1 MKKLFALLLALTM
14 TFQLAQPV
22 WAETV
27 ATEPTQTTQT
37 PKEPEETVPESTEPE
52 TTEPAVPAQT
62 EAPETTAPETTEA
75 SVPESEEPQ
84 PAADPSAEDV
94 PVPQSDSTGTCG
106 ESLTWTLAGGTL
118 TISGSGAMTDYGESN
133 TAPWYSGREQIT
145 AVVVDRGVTGIGAY
159 AFYGCVNLIDI
170 TLPEGLTAIG
180 QYAFTGCSN
189 LGRVEILSGMTTLG
203 SSAFEESG
211 VTEVVLPEG
220 LKTIEY
226 GAFASCANLRS
237 VSLPSTLENLKSCA
251 FWQCSALTAITLP
264 QSIRNMEYNCF
275 GRCSS
280 LTEIEIPSQLTT
292 IEAYVFDGCTAL
304 KSVTMQ
310 EGLKVIRDSAFRGCE
325 ALSQIHLPE
334 SITELGGG
342 AFSGCKNLTTVNL
355 PQGITKIPSNLFS
368 GCGSLTA
375 ITIPDSVFTIGYSA
389 FSGCSSLEAVEIPTG
404 VSAIGSYA
412 FSRCT
417 SLTEMVIPEGV
428 SGIADNTFYNCTALK
443 WVDIPVGVST
453 IGSYAFSGCEALSQ
467 IHLPESITELGEYA
481 FSDCKNL
488 TTVNLPQGIT
498 KIPKAL
504 FLNCS
509 SLEAV
514 EIPTGVSAIE
524 SSAFI
529 GCTSLTEMVIPEG
542 VSKIGNRTFY
552 NCTSLRQV
560 TLPGGLTE
568 VGQEAFQN
576 CSALEAIELPEKV
589 TTIGVSTF
597 YGCKMLKQITLPD
610 SLTEIGVQAFQNCSA
625 LEAIKLP
632 DKLTS
637 VGKYAFFG
645 CSSLTEMVIPEGVSQ
660 IGYETFYNCTSLR
673 QVTLPSSLTEIGQEA
688 FQNCSALEAIE
699 LPDKLTSVGNYTFS
713 GCKALERVDIPASVA
728 AIGESAFS
736 GCAKLTA
743 ITFGHRQEN
752 PLTIGEEAFN
762 VGYYGDNV
770 KTRIGVYSVRGIHP
784 AIQGYAWEKRTVTY
798 YNTET
803 IPLEAIAVHAQ
814 DDAAEIEVGL
824 PLTFVAELT
833 PFDTTEDPV
842 WSINPDNSTGTAEI
856 TAEGVLTGLT
866 PGIVTVRAAAGSD
879 ESVYGETQISLLPPT
894 GEPDSILVRTAVGAV
909 DEAQLGIPVQMQA
922 VFQPGNVADKHV
934 SWSVSNEKI
943 AAIDENGMLTPLALG
958 NVTVYAESDTYG
970 VEGSCVVKVLR
981 YIDSVTILRDG
992 GTERTTLGVGEKLE
1006 LTTLLT
1012 PADTTSDGVTWTVEE
1027 ITGQAELV
1035 TSYGRPVALKGIA
1048 PGIVRVTAT
1057 AKDYAAV
1064 SDTVELTVTDTVVPY
1079 ALTDGSGNI
1088 YFDTATGTIV
1098 RSDNTVRNVS
1108 IPGAING
1115 VDVTAIAPYVFHDA
1129 GAETITAVSIPK
1141 SLRKIGSNAF
1151 SYCGKM
1157 VSLRFNRLGELETI
1171 GESAFRGCT
1180 ALTSLAIPACVQTIE
1195 NFAFSGCSSMESLR
1209 FASDSRLQSIGE
1221 SAFIGC
1227 DALSGV
1233 SLPEGLKTVGR
1244 TAFYDCDKME
1254 SLRVP
1259 DSVTSIGENAFSYC
1273 DSLKSVT
1280 ISGEM
1285 DLKKVLLNDT
1295 LDTLTLS
1302 GTFVQ
1307 KAVSARNVKL
1317 LDTITEV
1324 RDGAFEWQR
1333 IEQLILSQNLKT
1345 IGAEAFE
1352 GTEITSVTLP
1362 EGIVSLGKRAFAE
1375 CSKLTTVNLPDSL
1388 QSIGQDCFEGC
1399 SNLNIL
1405 DLSSVPDTFV
1415 ERETKLDDRG
1425 VVPPVLVRATGGKV
1439 SGSWWAKSVEGN
1451 YDSEVAFVYWSNGSY
1466 YLAPESSGRFML
1478 VYRDE
1483 YTGAQGMK
1491 IAQARS
1497 GLVIR
1502 PSDVGYLTG
1511 GQSLQLSAY
1520 MMPENTAAQ
1529 VTWSLGAG
1537 DEAYASLSQTGLLK
1551 VSSGVNVT
1559 RQITVTAL
1567 PKNGGDAAVLKLWL
1581 VPRTTGL
1588 EILRNGESVGSEV
1601 NADMASAPS
1610 MTLTVRFQPEDAAPD
1625 VVWIS
1630 SDAKVA
1636 DVDNGVVTFLKPGTA
1651 VIKAMATDG
1660 SKVSAQVK
1668 INVTYVDGAKKLTLT
1683 TDAASLQPGQTAR
1696 LTLKGS
1702 GEIPADMV
1710 SYTLQNDLGTVENGV
1725 FTAGE
1730 KPGAVTVTAAIQG
1743 DPLKRTASVKLTV
1756 TPLLVNKLEM
1766 EAHDDRF
1773 QMEDQAGETLLIID
1787 KQSAQGCSF
1796 PLTLSARD
1804 YRDEP
1809 MENYSVTY
1817 ASTDTSIATV
1827 TAKGVVTLKPGA
1839 NGQCAIVATVKDAGK
1854 ATARLWISVRD
1865 YSPRLESSKLTLNT
1879 ALTDAAV
1886 STGFVESYGNG
1897 VTGVSVT
1904 NDNRFTAGFAA
1915 SRLTLRPAAPLP
1927 NGRYNLTVEARC
1939 ADGKTYSYALNLQ
1952 VKNVL
1957 PKVTVKQT
1965 ARLNLFCAGAETTLT
1980 VAAQGA
1986 EVENVVLTDNTDF
1999 TVDWQDGTALLRL
2012 SDSASPKPNT
2022 KAKLEIHLAGYAQP
2036 VIQNLSISAGTT
2048 VPKLKLSTPASSLN
2062 TALNPEDLSARVQI
2076 LEGTSLLDLS
2086 NATVWTDSALANV
2099 EKDGSD
2105 VVLTLRE
2112 PKAASV
2118 NLYIQDAS
2126 WRQSVKLTHKLTV
2139 ETKLPTL
2146 KPNGAINLNA
2156 YFTQITGS
2164 TELVLSQKNLTLE
2177 YVRFVPAAKAGTPAR
2192 TESDKLT
2199 LTFDP
2204 AGNRVTAAAANP
2216 DNAPKAGTYSFTC
2229 TGVLPGGTEIP
2240 GGTLKITVGKALPKL
2255 KLSAS
2260 SVKLNRFL
2268 AGQER
2273 ASVTASLSGFEG
2285 CELAGFRELEQGLYS
2300 GLSFENGV
2308 ITASLRDSNN
2318 LGGSYKLTPV
2328 VRHCATGQLVD
2339 LPAAVTLKVAAY
2351 NSDKLS
2357 MSLSAKG
2364 KLDTLDPESAIVY
2377 TVTRLTNCQGS
2388 LTDLR
2393 LEGPD
2398 KDLFRAVLDSDSN
2411 RIHLTM
2417 VPGQTYATNVT
2428 YQVRFRLTV
2437 CGREILSPVM
2447 KFKVTQT
2454 ALKFA
2459 AMPVAPIYQAQ
2470 TGPLTV
2476 RLTLTAPAGAAIG
2489 DIRLNEK
2496 TSAAFLEAIGGPE
2509 GFRADPE
2516 TLTLRF
2522 ALPSPGNLRANST
2535 YTVLLDITPKG
2546 NAENVKPTQVRLT
2559 VKVMK

>member
-27 ATEPTQTTQT
+27 ATEPTQTIQT
-37 PKEPEETVPESTEPE
+37 PEETEETVPESTEPE

-75 SVPESEEPQ
+75 PAPEQEEPQ
-84 PAADPSAEDV
+84 PDADPSAEDV

-159 AFYGCVNLIDI
+159 AFYGCVNLGDI

-180 QYAFTGCSN
+180 KYAFTGCSN
-189 LGRVEILSGMTTLG
+189 LGRVEILNGMTTLG
-203 SSAFEESG
+203 YDAFRESG
-211 VTEVVLPEG
+211 ITEVVLPEG

-226 GAFASCANLRS
+226 GAFYNCANLRG
-237 VSLPSTLENLKSCA
+237 VSLPSTLQNLGGYA
-251 FWQCSALTAITLP
+251 FYKCSALTAIILP
-264 QSIRNMEYNCF
+264 QNLTKMGSFCF
-275 GRCSS
+275 DSCTG

-292 IEAYVFDGCTAL
+292 IEMYAFRGCTAL
-304 KSVTMQ
+304 RSVTLP
-310 EGLKVIRDSAFRGCE
+310 EGLNVIETSAFSNCE
-325 ALSQIHLPE
+325 ELTQIHLPE
-334 SITELGGG
+334 SITELGGS

-355 PQGITKIPSNLFS
+355 PQGITKIQNSLFYDCS
-368 GCGSLTA
+368 SLAA
-375 ITIPDSVFTIGYSA
+375 ITIPGSVLTIENNA
-389 FSGCSSLEAVEIPTG
+389 FSGCSSLTAVEIPTG
-404 VSAIGSYA
+404 VSTIGSWA
-412 FSRCT
+412 FSKCT
-417 SLTEMVIPEGV
+417 SLTEIVIPEGV
-428 SGIADNTFYNCTALK
+428 TGIAYGTFYNCTAL
-443 WVDIPVGVST
+443 
-453 IGSYAFSGCEALSQ
+453 E
-467 IHLPESITELGEYA
+467 
-481 FSDCKNL
+481 
-488 TTVNLPQGIT
+488 
-498 KIPKAL
+498 KI
-504 FLNCS
+504 
-509 SLEAV
+509 
-514 EIPTGVSAIE
+514 
-524 SSAFI
+524 
-529 GCTSLTEMVIPEG
+529 
-542 VSKIGNRTFY
+542 
-552 NCTSLRQV
+552 

-568 VGQEAFQN
+568 IGEQAFSN
-576 CSALEAIELPEKV
+576 CSALQAIELPEKV
-589 TTIGVSTF
+589 TTIGARAF

-610 SLTEIGVQAFQNCSA
+610 SMTEIGKQAFQDCAS
-625 LEAIKLP
+625 LQSVQLP
-632 DKLTS
+632 DKL
-637 VGKYAFFG
+637 Y
-645 CSSLTEMVIPEGVSQ
+645 
-660 IGYETFYNCTSLR
+660 
-673 QVTLPSSLTEIGQEA
+673 
-688 FQNCSALEAIE
+688 
-699 LPDKLTSVGNYTFS
+699 SVGNYAFS
-713 GCKALERVDIPASVA
+713 GCTALERVDIPASVA
-728 AIGESAFS
+728 AIGESAFY

-743 ITFGHRQEN
+743 ITFGHRQED
-752 PLTIGEEAFN
+752 PLTIGEEAFY
-762 VGYYGDNV
+762 VDYYGDNV

-798 YNTET
+798 YNTEF

-833 PFDTTEDPV
+833 PFDTTDDLV

-866 PGIVTVRAAAGSD
+866 PGIVTVRAAARSD
-879 ESVYGETQISLLPPT
+879 ESVYGETQITLLSPT
-894 GEPDSILVRTAVGAV
+894 GEPDSILVRTAVGAE

-1151 SYCGKM
+1151 SNCGKM

-1439 SGSWWAKSVEGN
+1439 SGAWWAESVDGVSHS
-1451 YDSEVAFVYWSNGSY
+1451 DDVAFIYQWKGEY
-1466 YLAPESSGRFML
+1466 YLVPEASGSFVL
-1478 VYRDE
+1478 VYQDQ
-1483 YTGAQGMK
+1483 YTGAQGK
-1491 IAQARS
+1491 KLAEARS
-1497 GLVIR
+1497 GLIIR

-1588 EILRNGESVGSEV
+1588 EILRNGESVGSEL
-1601 NADMASAPS
+1601 NADMASTPS

-1660 SKVSAQVK
+1660 SQVSAQVK

-1730 KPGAVTVTAAIQG
+1730 KPGTVTVTAAIQG

-1915 SRLTLRPAAPLP
+1915 SRLILRPAAPLP
-1927 NGRYNLTVEARC
+1927 NGNYNLTVEARC

-1965 ARLNLFCAGAETTLT
+1965 ARLNIFCAGAESPLT

-1999 TVDWQDGTALLRL
+1999 TVDWQDGAALLRL

-2036 VIQNLSISAGTT
+2036 VTQNLSISAGTT
-2048 VPKLKLSTPASSLN
+2048 VPRLKLSTPASSLN

-2086 NATVWTDSALANV
+2086 NATVWTDSALADV

-2146 KPNGAINLNA
+2146 KPTGAINLNA

-2164 TELVLSQKNLTLE
+2164 TELVLSQKNLALE
-2177 YVRFVPAAKAGTPAR
+2177 DVRFVPAAKAGTPAR

-2308 ITASLRDSNN
+2308 ITASLRDSND

-2339 LPAAVTLKVAAY
+2339 LPAAVTLKVVAY

-2364 KLDTLDPESAIVY
+2364 KLDTLDPESALVY
-2377 TVTRLTNCQGS
+2377 TVTRLTNCQGR

-2459 AMPVAPIYQAQ
+2459 AMPVSPIYQAQ

-2535 YTVLLDITPKG
+2535 YTVMLDITPKG

>member
-37 PKEPEETVPESTEPE
+37 PEETVPDVSEPD

-62 EAPETTAPETTEA
+62 ETPETTAPETTEA

-84 PAADPSAEDV
+84 PAAEPSAEDV

-106 ESLTWTLAGGTL
+106 ESLTWTLAGATL

-159 AFYGCVNLIDI
+159 AFYGCVNLGDI

-180 QYAFTGCSN
+180 EYAFKGCSA

-226 GAFASCANLRS
+226 GAFYNCANLRG
-237 VSLPSTLENLKSCA
+237 VSLPSTLQNLGGYA
-251 FWQCSALTAITLP
+251 FYKCSALTAIILP
-264 QSIRNMEYNCF
+264 QNLTKMGSFCF
-275 GRCSS
+275 DSCTG

-292 IEAYVFDGCTAL
+292 IEMYAFRGCTAL
-304 KSVTMQ
+304 RSVTLP
-310 EGLKVIRDSAFRGCE
+310 EGLNVIETSAFSNCE
-325 ALSQIHLPE
+325 ELTQIHLPE
-334 SITELGGG
+334 SITELGGS

-355 PQGITKIPSNLFS
+355 PQGITKIQNSLFYDCS
-368 GCGSLTA
+368 SLAA
-375 ITIPDSVFTIGYSA
+375 ITIPGSVLTIENNA
-389 FSGCSSLEAVEIPTG
+389 FSGCSSLTAVEIPTG
-404 VSAIGSYA
+404 VSTIGSWA
-412 FSRCT
+412 FSKCT
-417 SLTEMVIPEGV
+417 SLTEIVIPEGV
-428 SGIADNTFYNCTALK
+428 TGIAYGTFYNCTAL
-443 WVDIPVGVST
+443 
-453 IGSYAFSGCEALSQ
+453 E
-467 IHLPESITELGEYA
+467 
-481 FSDCKNL
+481 
-488 TTVNLPQGIT
+488 
-498 KIPKAL
+498 KI
-504 FLNCS
+504 
-509 SLEAV
+509 
-514 EIPTGVSAIE
+514 
-524 SSAFI
+524 
-529 GCTSLTEMVIPEG
+529 
-542 VSKIGNRTFY
+542 
-552 NCTSLRQV
+552 

-568 VGQEAFQN
+568 IGEQAFCN
-576 CSALEAIELPEKV
+576 CSALQAIELPEKV
-589 TTIGVSTF
+589 TTIGARAF

-610 SLTEIGVQAFQNCSA
+610 SMTEIGKQAFQDCAS
-625 LEAIKLP
+625 LQSVQLP
-632 DKLTS
+632 DKL
-637 VGKYAFFG
+637 Y
-645 CSSLTEMVIPEGVSQ
+645 
-660 IGYETFYNCTSLR
+660 
-673 QVTLPSSLTEIGQEA
+673 
-688 FQNCSALEAIE
+688 
-699 LPDKLTSVGNYTFS
+699 SVGNYAFS
-713 GCKALERVDIPASVA
+713 CCTALERVDIPASVA
-728 AIGESAFS
+728 AIGESAFY

-743 ITFGHRQEN
+743 ITFGHRQED
-752 PLTIGEEAFN
+752 PLTIGEEAFY
-762 VGYYGDNV
+762 VDYYGENV

-798 YNTET
+798 YNTEF

-833 PFDTTEDPV
+833 PFDTTDDLV

-879 ESVYGETQISLLPPT
+879 ESVYGETQITLLSPT

-943 AAIDENGMLTPLALG
+943 AAIDESGLLTPLALG
-958 NVTVYAESDTYG
+958 SVTVYAVSETYG
-970 VEGSCVVKVLR
+970 DLEGSCVVKVLR
-981 YIDSVTILRDG
+981 YADGVTVLRNG
-992 GTERTTLGVGEKLE
+992 GTERTTLGVGEKLSI
-1006 LTTLLT
+1006 TALLS
-1012 PADTTSDGVTWTVEE
+1012 PADTTSKDVTWTVEE
-1027 ITGQAELV
+1027 LTGQAELV
-1035 TSYGRPVALKGIA
+1035 NMGTYGRPMEIRGVA
-1048 PGIVRVTAT
+1048 PGTVRLTAT
-1057 AKDYAAV
+1057 VKDYAAV
-1064 SDTVELTVTDTVVPY
+1064 SATVELTVTDTVIPY
-1079 ALTDGSGNI
+1079 ALADGSGNI

-1098 RSDNTVRNVS
+1098 RSDNTVQNVS
-1108 IPGAING
+1108 IPASING
-1115 VDVTAIAPYVFHDA
+1115 VAVTSIAPYVFHD
-1129 GAETITAVSIPK
+1129 GGYGTITAVTIPK
-1141 SLRKIGSNAF
+1141 SMREIGSHAF
-1151 SYCGKM
+1151 WSCSKM
-1157 VSLRFNRLGELETI
+1157 TSLRFAGGSELETI
-1171 GESAFRGCT
+1171 GEYAFHTCNT
-1180 ALTSLAIPACVQTIE
+1180 LTSVSIPASVKTIE
-1195 NFAFSGCSSMESLR
+1195 NFAFYGCSKMESLR
-1209 FASDSRLQSIGE
+1209 FASGSNLKSIGE
-1221 SAFIGC
+1221 GAFYTC
-1227 DALSGV
+1227 DGLTAV
-1233 SLPEGLKTVGR
+1233 SLPEGLQSVGKN
-1244 TAFYDCDKME
+1244 AFYYCKNVE
-1254 SLRVP
+1254 TIYVP
-1259 DSVTSIGENAFSYC
+1259 DTVTSIGENAFSYC

-1362 EGIVSLGKRAFAE
+1362 EGIVTLGERAFAS
-1375 CSKLTTVNLPDSL
+1375 CGNLTTVNLPDSL
-1388 QSIGQDCFEGC
+1388 QSVGKDCFTECGK
-1399 SNLNIL
+1399 LNIL

-1415 ERETKLDDRG
+1415 EPETKLDDRG

-1439 SGSWWAKSVEGN
+1439 SGAWWAESVDGVSHS
-1451 YDSEVAFVYWSNGSY
+1451 DDVAFIYQWKGEY
-1466 YLAPESSGRFML
+1466 YLVPEASGSFVL
-1478 VYRDE
+1478 VYQDQ
-1483 YTGAQGMK
+1483 YTGAQGK
-1491 IAQARS
+1491 KLARASS

-1588 EILRNGESVGSEV
+1588 EILRNGESVGGEL
-1601 NADMASAPS
+1601 NADMASTPS

-1660 SKVSAQVK
+1660 SQVSAQVK

-1710 SYTLQNDLGTVENGV
+1710 SYTLQNDLGAVENGV

-1809 MENYSVTY
+1809 MEDYSVTY

-1865 YSPRLESSKLTLNT
+1865 YSPRLESGKLTLNT

-1904 NDNRFTAGFAA
+1904 NDNRFTAEFAA
-1915 SRLTLRPAAPLP
+1915 SRLILRPAAPLP
-1927 NGRYNLTVEARC
+1927 NGNYNLTVEAQC

-1980 VAAQGA
+1980 VTAQGA

-2036 VIQNLSISAGTT
+2036 VTQNLSISAGTT
-2048 VPKLKLSTPASSLN
+2048 VPRLKLSAAASSLN

-2086 NATVWTDSALANV
+2086 NATVWTDSALADV

-2164 TELVLSQKNLTLE
+2164 TELVLSQKNLALE
-2177 YVRFVPAAKAGTPAR
+2177 DVRFVPAAKAGTPAR

-2199 LTFDP
+2199 LTFDR
-2204 AGNRVTAAAANP
+2204 AGNRVTAAATNP

-2308 ITASLRDSNN
+2308 ITASLRDSSD

-2364 KLDTLDPESAIVY
+2364 KLDTLDPESALVY
-2377 TVTRLTNCQGS
+2377 TVTRLTNCQGR

-2459 AMPVAPIYQAQ
+2459 AMPVSPIYQAQ

>member
-37 PKEPEETVPESTEPE
+37 PELTEPE
-52 TTEPAVPAQT
+52 TTEPETTEPKTTEPEVPAQT

-84 PAADPSAEDV
+84 PDAEPSAEDV

-118 TISGSGAMTDYGESN
+118 TISGSGAMTDYNESN

-180 QYAFTGCSN
+180 EYAFKGCSN

-203 SSAFEESG
+203 YDAFRESG
-211 VTEVVLPEG
+211 ITEVVLPEG
-220 LKTIEY
+220 LKTI
-226 GAFASCANLRS
+226 GNDAFYNCANLRS
-237 VSLPSTLENLKSCA
+237 VSLPSTLQNLGSYA
-251 FWQCSALTAITLP
+251 FYKCSALTAITLP
-264 QSIRNMEYNCF
+264 QSLTKMGYECF
-275 GRCSS
+275 ELCTS

-292 IEAYVFDGCTAL
+292 IEMQAFAGCTAL
-304 KSVTMQ
+304 KSVTLP
-310 EGLKVIRDSAFRGCE
+310 EGLKVIGAYAFGGCE
-325 ALSQIHLPE
+325 ALTQIHLPE
-334 SITELGGG
+334 STTELRSG
-342 AFSGCKNLTTVNL
+342 AFSGCKNLTTINL
-355 PQGITKIPSNLFS
+355 PQGITKIQNSLFS
-368 GCGSLTA
+368 GCSSLAA
-375 ITIPDSVFTIGYSA
+375 ITIPGSVLTIESSA
-389 FSGCSSLEAVEIPTG
+389 FSGCSSLTAVEIPTG
-404 VSAIGSYA
+404 VSTIGTSA
-412 FSRCT
+412 FSRCAL
-417 SLTEMVIPEGV
+417 LTEMVIPEGV
-428 SGIADNTFYNCTALK
+428 SSIAYGTFYNCTALK
-443 WVDIPVGVST
+443 
-453 IGSYAFSGCEALSQ
+453 
-467 IHLPESITELGEYA
+467 
-481 FSDCKNL
+481 
-488 TTVNLPQGIT
+488 
-498 KIPKAL
+498 KI
-504 FLNCS
+504 
-509 SLEAV
+509 
-514 EIPTGVSAIE
+514 
-524 SSAFI
+524 
-529 GCTSLTEMVIPEG
+529 
-542 VSKIGNRTFY
+542 
-552 NCTSLRQV
+552 

-568 VGQEAFQN
+568 IGEEAFEN

-589 TTIGVSTF
+589 TTIGASAF
-597 YGCKMLKQITLPD
+597 SGCKMLKQITLPD
-610 SLTEIGVQAFQNCSA
+610 SLTEIGQSAFGNCA
-625 LEAIKLP
+625 
-632 DKLTS
+632 
-637 VGKYAFFG
+637 
-645 CSSLTEMVIPEGVSQ
+645 SLQFIQ
-660 IGYETFYNCTSLR
+660 
-673 QVTLPSSLTEIGQEA
+673 
-688 FQNCSALEAIE
+688 
-699 LPDKLTSVGNYTFS
+699 LPDKLTSVGNYAFS
-713 GCKALERVDIPASVA
+713 SCTALKRVDIPASVA
-728 AIGESAFS
+728 AIGKSAFS
-736 GCAKLTA
+736 SCAKLST
-743 ITFGHRQEN
+743 IIFGHRQEN
-752 PLTIGEEAFN
+752 PLTIGVDAFN
-762 VGYYGDNV
+762 VGYYVDNV

-798 YNTET
+798 YNTEVV
-803 IPLEAIAVHAQ
+803 PLEAIAIHAQ

-833 PFDTTEDPV
+833 PFDTTDDLV

-879 ESVYGETQISLLPPT
+879 ESVYGETQITLLPPT

-934 SWSVSNEKI
+934 TWSVSNEKI
-943 AAIDENGMLTPLALG
+943 AAIDESGLLTPLALG
-958 NVTVYAESDTYG
+958 SVTVYAVSETYG
-970 VEGSCVVKVLR
+970 DLEGSCVVKVLR
-981 YIDSVTILRDG
+981 YADGVTVLRNG
-992 GTERTTLGVGEKLE
+992 GTERTTLGVGEKLSI
-1006 LTTLLT
+1006 TALLS
-1012 PADTTSDGVTWTVEE
+1012 PADTTSKDVTWTVEE
-1027 ITGQAELV
+1027 LTGQAELV
-1035 TSYGRPVALKGIA
+1035 NMGTYGRPMEIRGVA
-1048 PGIVRVTAT
+1048 PGTVRLTAT
-1057 AKDYAAV
+1057 VKDYAAV
-1064 SDTVELTVTDTVVPY
+1064 SATVELTVTDTVIPY
-1079 ALTDGSGNI
+1079 ALADGSGNI

-1098 RSDNTVRNVS
+1098 RSDNTVQNVS
-1108 IPGAING
+1108 IPASING
-1115 VDVTAIAPYVFHDA
+1115 VAVTSIAPYVFHD
-1129 GAETITAVSIPK
+1129 GGYGTITAVTIPK
-1141 SLRKIGSNAF
+1141 SMREIGSHAF
-1151 SYCGKM
+1151 WSCSKM
-1157 VSLRFNRLGELETI
+1157 TSLRFAGGSELETI
-1171 GESAFRGCT
+1171 GEYAFHTCNT
-1180 ALTSLAIPACVQTIE
+1180 LTSVSIPASVKTIE
-1195 NFAFSGCSSMESLR
+1195 NFAFYGCSKMESLR
-1209 FASDSRLQSIGE
+1209 FASGSNLKSIGE
-1221 SAFIGC
+1221 GAFYTC
-1227 DALSGV
+1227 DGLTAV
-1233 SLPEGLKTVGR
+1233 SLPEGLQSVGKN
-1244 TAFYDCDKME
+1244 AFYYCKNVE
-1254 SLRVP
+1254 TIYVP
-1259 DSVTSIGENAFSYC
+1259 DTVTSFGENAFSYC
-1273 DSLKSVT
+1273 NSLKNVT
-1280 ISGEM
+1280 ITGEENLQKLFCSGVM
-1285 DLKKVLLNDT
+1285 DN
-1295 LDTLTLS
+1295 LTLS

-1307 KAVSARNVKL
+1307 KAYPAKNVTL
-1317 LDTITEV
+1317 LDTVTEI
-1324 RDGAFEWQR
+1324 RDSAFEGQSV
-1333 IEQLILSQNLKT
+1333 EQLTLGRNLKT
-1345 IGAEAFE
+1345 IGAQAFE
-1352 GTEITSVTLP
+1352 YTEITSVTLP

-1439 SGSWWAKSVEGN
+1439 SGAWWAESVDGVSHS
-1451 YDSEVAFVYWSNGSY
+1451 DDVAFIYQWKGEY
-1466 YLAPESSGRFML
+1466 YLVPEASGSFVL
-1478 VYRDE
+1478 VYQDQ
-1483 YTGAQGMK
+1483 YTGAQGK
-1491 IAQARS
+1491 KLAEARS
-1497 GLVIR
+1497 GLIIR

-1520 MMPENTAAQ
+1520 MMPEDIAAQ

-1660 SKVSAQVK
+1660 SQVSAQVK

-1696 LTLKGS
+1696 LTLKGT

-1710 SYTLQNDLGTVENGV
+1710 SYTLPNDLGTVENGV

-1809 MENYSVTY
+1809 MEDYSVTY

-1839 NGQCAIVATVKDAGK
+1839 NGQCAIVATVKDAEK

-1904 NDNRFTAGFAA
+1904 NDNRFTAEFAA

-1927 NGRYNLTVEARC
+1927 NGRYNLTVEAQC

-1965 ARLNLFCAGAETTLT
+1965 ARLNIFCAGAETTLT

-2012 SDSASPKPNT
+2012 SDSASPKPYT

-2048 VPKLKLSTPASSLN
+2048 VPRLKLSTPASSLN

-2086 NATVWTDSALANV
+2086 NATVWTDSALADV

-2146 KPNGAINLNA
+2146 KPTGAINLNA
-2156 YFTQITGS
+2156 FFTQITGS

-2177 YVRFVPAAKAGTPAR
+2177 DVRFVPAAKAGTPAR

-2199 LTFDP
+2199 LTFDR

-2285 CELAGFRELEQGLYS
+2285 CELAGFRELEQELYS

-2308 ITASLRDSNN
+2308 ITASLRDSND

-2328 VRHCATGQLVD
+2328 VRHRATGQLVD
-2339 LPAAVTLKVAAY
+2339 LPAAVTLRVTAY

-2364 KLDTLDPESAIVY
+2364 KLDTLDPESNLVY
-2377 TVTRLTNCQGS
+2377 TVTRLTNCQGR

-2411 RIHLTM
+2411 KIHLTM

-2459 AMPVAPIYQAQ
+2459 AMPVSPIYQAQ

>member
-37 PKEPEETVPESTEPE
+37 PEETEETVPESTEPE
-52 TTEPAVPAQT
+52 TTAPEVPAQT
-62 EAPETTAPETTEA
+62 EAPETTAPEITEA

-84 PAADPSAEDV
+84 PDAEPSAEDV

-145 AVVVDRGVTGIGAY
+145 AVTVDQGVTGIGAY
-159 AFYGCVNLIDI
+159 AFYGCVNIRDV
-170 TLPEGLTAIG
+170 TLPEGLTKIG
-180 QYAFTGCSN
+180 QYAFKGCSA

-203 SSAFEESG
+203 AYAFTESG
-211 VTEVVLPEG
+211 ITEIVLPEG
-220 LKTIEY
+220 LQTVEY
-226 GAFASCANLRS
+226 DAFNNCTNLRS
-237 VSLPSTLENLKSCA
+237 VSLPDTLQNLGSYA
-251 FWQCSALTAITLP
+251 FWKCSALTEITLP
-264 QSIRNMEYNCF
+264 QNLTKMGSFCF
-275 GRCSS
+275 DSCTG

-292 IEAYVFDGCTAL
+292 IEMYAFRGCTAL
-304 KSVTMQ
+304 RSVTFP
-310 EGLKVIRDSAFRGCE
+310 EGLNVIETSAFSNCE
-325 ALSQIHLPE
+325 ELTQIHLPE
-334 SITELGGG
+334 SITELGGS

-355 PQGITKIPSNLFS
+355 PQGITKIQNSLFYDCS
-368 GCGSLTA
+368 SLAA
-375 ITIPDSVFTIGYSA
+375 ITIPDSVLTIESSA
-389 FSGCSSLEAVEIPTG
+389 FSGCSSLTAVEIPTG
-404 VSAIGSYA
+404 VSTIGSWA
-412 FSRCT
+412 FSKCT
-417 SLTEMVIPEGV
+417 SLTEIVIPEGV
-428 SGIADNTFYNCTALK
+428 TGIAYGTFYNCTAL
-443 WVDIPVGVST
+443 
-453 IGSYAFSGCEALSQ
+453 E
-467 IHLPESITELGEYA
+467 
-481 FSDCKNL
+481 
-488 TTVNLPQGIT
+488 
-498 KIPKAL
+498 KI
-504 FLNCS
+504 
-509 SLEAV
+509 
-514 EIPTGVSAIE
+514 
-524 SSAFI
+524 
-529 GCTSLTEMVIPEG
+529 
-542 VSKIGNRTFY
+542 
-552 NCTSLRQV
+552 

-568 VGQEAFQN
+568 IGEQAFSN
-576 CSALEAIELPEKV
+576 CSALQAIELPEKV
-589 TTIGVSTF
+589 TTIGARAF

-610 SLTEIGVQAFQNCSA
+610 SMTEIGKQAFQDCAS
-625 LEAIKLP
+625 LQ
-632 DKLTS
+632 S
-637 VGKYAFFG
+637 V
-645 CSSLTEMVIPEGVSQ
+645 Q
-660 IGYETFYNCTSLR
+660 
-673 QVTLPSSLTEIGQEA
+673 
-688 FQNCSALEAIE
+688 
-699 LPDKLTSVGNYTFS
+699 LPDKLTSVGNYAFS
-713 GCKALERVDIPASVA
+713 GCTALERVDIPASVA
-728 AIGESAFS
+728 AIGESAFY

-743 ITFGHRQEN
+743 ITFGHRQED
-752 PLTIGEEAFN
+752 PLTIGEEAFY
-762 VGYYGDNV
+762 VDYYGDNV

-803 IPLEAIAVHAQ
+803 IPLEAIAIHAQ
-814 DDAAEIEVGL
+814 NDAAEIEVGL

-833 PFDTTEDPV
+833 PFDTTDDLV

-879 ESVYGETQISLLPPT
+879 ESVYGETQITLLSPT
-894 GEPDSILVRTAVGAV
+894 GEPDSILVRTAVGAE

-1180 ALTSLAIPACVQTIE
+1180 ALTSLAIPACVQTID

-1451 YDSEVAFVYWSNGSY
+1451 YDSEVAFVYRSDGNY
-1466 YLAPESSGRFML
+1466 YLVPESSGSFML
-1478 VYRDE
+1478 VYRDD
-1483 YTGAQGMK
+1483 YTGAQGK
-1491 IAQARS
+1491 KLAEARS
-1497 GLVIR
+1497 GLIIR

-1559 RQITVTAL
+1559 RQITVTAV

-1601 NADMASAPS
+1601 NADMASTPS

-1660 SKVSAQVK
+1660 SQVSAQVK

-1702 GEIPADMV
+1702 GEIPTDMV
-1710 SYTLQNDLGTVENGV
+1710 SYTLPNDLGTVENGV

-1730 KPGAVTVTAAIQG
+1730 EPGAVTVTAAIQG

-1904 NDNRFTAGFAA
+1904 NDNRFTAEFAA
-1915 SRLTLRPAAPLP
+1915 SRLILRPAAPLP
-1927 NGRYNLTVEARC
+1927 NGNYNLTVEARC
-1939 ADGKTYSYALNLQ
+1939 ADGKTYSYAQNLQ

-2048 VPKLKLSTPASSLN
+2048 VPRLKLSAAASSLN

-2086 NATVWTDSALANV
+2086 NATVWTDSALADV

-2177 YVRFVPAAKAGTPAR
+2177 DVRFVPAAKAGTPAR

-2199 LTFDP
+2199 LTFDR
-2204 AGNRVTAAAANP
+2204 AGNRVTAAATNP

-2308 ITASLRDSNN
+2308 ITASLRDSND

-2328 VRHCATGQLVD
+2328 VRHSATGQLVD

-2357 MSLSAKG
+2357 MSLSSKG
-2364 KLDTLDPESAIVY
+2364 KLDTLDPESALVY

-2476 RLTLTAPAGAAIG
+2476 QLTLTAPVGAAIG

>member
-27 ATEPTQTTQT
+27 AAEPTQTTQT
-37 PKEPEETVPESTEPE
+37 PEETEETVPESTEPE

-75 SVPESEEPQ
+75 SVPESGEPQ
-84 PAADPSAEDV
+84 PDAEPSAEDV
-94 PVPQSDSTGTCG
+94 PAPQSDSTGVCG

-180 QYAFTGCSN
+180 EYAFKGCSA

-203 SSAFEESG
+203 AYAFTESG
-211 VTEVVLPEG
+211 ITEIVLPEG
-220 LKTIEY
+220 LQTVEY
-226 GAFASCANLRS
+226 DAFNNCTNLRS
-237 VSLPSTLENLKSCA
+237 VSLPDTLQNLGSYA
-251 FWQCSALTAITLP
+251 FWKCSALTEITLP
-264 QSIRNMEYNCF
+264 QNLTKMGSFCF
-275 GRCSS
+275 DSCTG

-292 IEAYVFDGCTAL
+292 IEMYAFRGCTAL
-304 KSVTMQ
+304 RSVTLP
-310 EGLKVIRDSAFRGCE
+310 EGLNVIETSAFSNCE
-325 ALSQIHLPE
+325 ELTQIHLPE
-334 SITELGGG
+334 SITELRGS
-342 AFSGCKNLTTVNL
+342 AFSGCKNLTTVNI
-355 PQGITKIPSNLFS
+355 PQGITKIQNSLFYDCS
-368 GCGSLTA
+368 SLAA
-375 ITIPDSVFTIGYSA
+375 ITIPDSVLTIESNA
-389 FSGCSSLEAVEIPTG
+389 FSGCSSLTAVEIPTG
-404 VSAIGSYA
+404 VSTIGSYA

-428 SGIADNTFYNCTALK
+428 S
-443 WVDIPVGVST
+443 
-453 IGSYAFSGCEALSQ
+453 
-467 IHLPESITELGEYA
+467 
-481 FSDCKNL
+481 
-488 TTVNLPQGIT
+488 
-498 KIPKAL
+498 
-504 FLNCS
+504 
-509 SLEAV
+509 
-514 EIPTGVSAIE
+514 
-524 SSAFI
+524 
-529 GCTSLTEMVIPEG
+529 
-542 VSKIGNRTFY
+542 KIGNGTFY

-560 TLPGGLTE
+560 TL
-568 VGQEAFQN
+568 
-576 CSALEAIELPEKV
+576 
-589 TTIGVSTF
+589 
-597 YGCKMLKQITLPD
+597 
-610 SLTEIGVQAFQNCSA
+610 
-625 LEAIKLP
+625 
-632 DKLTS
+632 
-637 VGKYAFFG
+637 
-645 CSSLTEMVIPEGVSQ
+645 SSG
-660 IGYETFYNCTSLR
+660 
-673 QVTLPSSLTEIGQEA
+673 LTEIGQEA
-688 FQNCSALEAIE
+688 FQNCASLQSVQ
-699 LPDKLTSVGNYTFS
+699 LPDKLTNVGNYTFS

-728 AIGESAFS
+728 AIGKSAFS
-736 GCAKLTA
+736 GCVKLTA

-752 PLTIGEEAFN
+752 PLTIGEDAFY
-762 VGYYGDNV
+762 VDYYGDNV

-784 AIQGYAWEKRTVTY
+784 AIQGYSWNKRTVTY

-814 DDAAEIEVGL
+814 DVAAEIEVGL

-833 PFDTTEDPV
+833 PFDTTDDLV

-894 GEPDSILVRTAVGAV
+894 GEPDSILVRTAVGAA
-909 DEAQLGIPVQMQA
+909 DEAQLGIPVQMQV

-1006 LTTLLT
+1006 LTSLLT

-1035 TSYGRPVALKGIA
+1035 TSYGRPVALKGVV

-1171 GESAFRGCT
+1171 GESAFRGC
-1180 ALTSLAIPACVQTIE
+1180 AAMTSLAIPACVQTIE
-1195 NFAFSGCSSMESLR
+1195 NFAFSNCSSMESLR

-1221 SAFIGC
+1221 SAFIRC

-1244 TAFYDCDKME
+1244 TAFYNCDKME
-1254 SLRVP
+1254 YLRVP

-1375 CSKLTTVNLPDSL
+1375 CGKLTTVNLPDSL

-1466 YLAPESSGRFML
+1466 YLAPESSGSFML
-1478 VYRDE
+1478 VYRDD
-1483 YTGAQGMK
+1483 YTGAQGK
-1491 IAQARS
+1491 KLAEARS
-1497 GLVIR
+1497 GLIIR

-1511 GQSLQLSAY
+1511 GQSLQLSAR
-1520 MMPENTAAQ
+1520 MMPEDTAAQ

-1559 RQITVTAL
+1559 RQITVTAV

-1588 EILRNGESVGSEV
+1588 EILRNGESVGGEL

-1904 NDNRFTAGFAA
+1904 NDSRFTAEFA
-1915 SRLTLRPAAPLP
+1915 SNLLTLRPAAPLP
-1927 NGRYNLTVEARC
+1927 NGRYNLTVEAQC

-2036 VIQNLSISAGTT
+2036 VTQNLSISAGTT
-2048 VPKLKLSTPASSLN
+2048 VPRLKLSTPASSLN

-2086 NATVWTDSALANV
+2086 NATVWTDSALADV

-2164 TELVLSQKNLTLE
+2164 TELALSQKNLTLE
-2177 YVRFVPAAKAGTPAR
+2177 DVRFVPAAKAGTPAR

-2308 ITASLRDSNN
+2308 ITASLRDSND

-2377 TVTRLTNCQGS
+2377 TVTRLTNCQGR

>member
-27 ATEPTQTTQT
+27 AAEPTQTTQT
-37 PKEPEETVPESTEPE
+37 PEETEETVPESTEPE

-75 SVPESEEPQ
+75 SVPESGEPQ
-84 PAADPSAEDV
+84 PDAEPSAEDV
-94 PVPQSDSTGTCG
+94 PAPQSDSTGVCG

-180 QYAFTGCSN
+180 EYAFKGCSA

-203 SSAFEESG
+203 AYAFTESG
-211 VTEVVLPEG
+211 ITEIVLPEG
-220 LKTIEY
+220 LQTVEY
-226 GAFASCANLRS
+226 DAFNNCTNLRS
-237 VSLPSTLENLKSCA
+237 VSLPDTLQNLGSYA
-251 FWQCSALTAITLP
+251 FWKCSALTEITLP
-264 QSIRNMEYNCF
+264 QNLTKMGSFCF
-275 GRCSS
+275 DSCTG

-292 IEAYVFDGCTAL
+292 IEMYAFRGCTAL
-304 KSVTMQ
+304 RSVTLP
-310 EGLKVIRDSAFRGCE
+310 EGLNVIETSAFSNCE
-325 ALSQIHLPE
+325 ELTQIHLPE
-334 SITELGGG
+334 SITELRGS
-342 AFSGCKNLTTVNL
+342 AFSGCKNLTTVNI
-355 PQGITKIPSNLFS
+355 PQGITKIQNSLFYDCS
-368 GCGSLTA
+368 SLAA
-375 ITIPDSVFTIGYSA
+375 ITIPDSVLTIESNA
-389 FSGCSSLEAVEIPTG
+389 FSGCSSLTAVEIPTG
-404 VSAIGSYA
+404 VSTIGSYA

-428 SGIADNTFYNCTALK
+428 S
-443 WVDIPVGVST
+443 
-453 IGSYAFSGCEALSQ
+453 
-467 IHLPESITELGEYA
+467 
-481 FSDCKNL
+481 
-488 TTVNLPQGIT
+488 
-498 KIPKAL
+498 
-504 FLNCS
+504 
-509 SLEAV
+509 
-514 EIPTGVSAIE
+514 
-524 SSAFI
+524 
-529 GCTSLTEMVIPEG
+529 
-542 VSKIGNRTFY
+542 KIGNGTFY

-560 TLPGGLTE
+560 TL
-568 VGQEAFQN
+568 
-576 CSALEAIELPEKV
+576 
-589 TTIGVSTF
+589 
-597 YGCKMLKQITLPD
+597 
-610 SLTEIGVQAFQNCSA
+610 
-625 LEAIKLP
+625 
-632 DKLTS
+632 
-637 VGKYAFFG
+637 
-645 CSSLTEMVIPEGVSQ
+645 SSG
-660 IGYETFYNCTSLR
+660 
-673 QVTLPSSLTEIGQEA
+673 LTEIGQEA
-688 FQNCSALEAIE
+688 FQNCASLQSVQ
-699 LPDKLTSVGNYTFS
+699 LPDKLTNVGNYTFS

-728 AIGESAFS
+728 AIGKSAFS
-736 GCAKLTA
+736 GCVKLTA

-752 PLTIGEEAFN
+752 PLTIGEDAFY
-762 VGYYGDNV
+762 VDYYGDNV

-784 AIQGYAWEKRTVTY
+784 AIQGYSWNKRTVTY

-814 DDAAEIEVGL
+814 DVAAEIEVGL

-833 PFDTTEDPV
+833 PFDTTDDLV

-866 PGIVTVRAAAGSD
+866 PGIVTVRATARND
-879 ESVYGETQISLLPPT
+879 ESVYGEVTVTLLPPT
-894 GEPDSILVRTAVGAV
+894 GEPDAILVRTAEGPE
-909 DEAQLGIPVQMQA
+909 DEAQLGVPVQMKV
-922 VFQPGNVADKHV
+922 VFQPGNVADKTV
-934 SWSVSNEKI
+934 KWSVSDET
-943 AAIDENGMLTPLALG
+943 AATIDENGVLTPLKLG
-958 NVTVYAESDTYG
+958 TVMVYAESETYG
-970 VEGSCVVKVLR
+970 AQGSCELKILR
-981 YIDSVTILRDG
+981 YADDITILRDG
-992 GTERTTLGVGEKLE
+992 GTERTTLGVGEKLPLSVLMSPE
-1006 LTTLLT
+1006 NTTT
-1012 PADTTSDGVTWTVEE
+1012 KDVTWTVTDGTGHAE
-1027 ITGQAELV
+1027 ISKGNSSRLP
-1035 TSYGRPVALKGIA
+1035 YLKGIT
-1048 PGIVRVTAT
+1048 PGTVILTAT
-1057 AKDYAAV
+1057 ANDYRGI
-1064 SDTVELTVTDTVVPY
+1064 STWIELTVTDTVVPY
-1079 ALTDGSGNI
+1079 ALADGSGNL
-1088 YFDTATGTIV
+1088 YFNTETGSIVASDSGVKNVTI
-1098 RSDNTVRNVS
+1098 
-1108 IPGAING
+1108 PAKING
-1115 VDVTAIAPYVFHDA
+1115 VEVRAIAPYVFDDA
-1129 GAETITAVSIPK
+1129 GRSVTNLTLPKTLRVIGYSAFYDCYALKTI
-1141 SLRKIGSNAF
+1141 
-1151 SYCGKM
+1151 
-1157 VSLRFNRLGELETI
+1157 RFATGGELETI
-1171 GESAFRGCT
+1171 EGYAFKDCGKLT
-1180 ALTSLAIPACVQTIE
+1180 AV
-1195 NFAFSGCSSMESLR
+1195 N
-1209 FASDSRLQSIGE
+1209 
-1221 SAFIGC
+1221 
-1227 DALSGV
+1227 
-1233 SLPEGLKTVGR
+1233 LPEGLKTIGVY
-1244 TAFYDCDKME
+1244 AFGNEYE
-1254 SLRVP
+1254 ATSLIIP
-1259 DSVTSIGENAFSYC
+1259 DSVESIGKYAF
-1273 DSLKSVT
+1273 DSFYGLKTMKV
-1280 ISGEM
+1280 SGER
-1285 DLKKVLLNDT
+1285 DLT
-1295 LDTLTLS
+1295 
-1302 GTFVQ
+1302 
-1307 KAVSARNVKL
+1307 NVFSTNKT
-1317 LDTITEV
+1317 LDTITYTGSYMREGTCSRPSAKTV
-1324 RDGAFEWQR
+1324 ILEDTITEIRDSA
-1333 IEQLILSQNLKT
+1333 LSCEAMETIKLSKNLKT
-1345 IGAEAFE
+1345 IERHGLYFCYKL
-1352 GTEITSVTLP
+1352 TSVTLP
-1362 EGIVSLGKRAFAE
+1362 DGIETLGEEAFSE
-1375 CSKLTTVNLPDSL
+1375 CYNLETINLPDSL
-1388 QSIGQDCFEGC
+1388 QSIGKACFTWC
-1399 SNLNIL
+1399 QNLQL
-1405 DLSSVPDTFV
+1405 MDVSKVPDVIV
-1415 ERETKLDDRG
+1415 EAETNLDAYG
-1425 VVPPVLVRATGGKV
+1425 VVPPVLVRATNGQVKDYWYLVNEKDNREIAQIHTVWTGGKDTTYLY
-1439 SGSWWAKSVEGN
+1439 AKSGGRVKL
-1451 YDSEVAFVYWSNGSY
+1451 Y
-1466 YLAPESSGRFML
+1466 YA
-1478 VYRDE
+1478 DQ
-1483 YTGAQGMK
+1483 YTGAIGTK
-1491 IAQARS
+1491 IIEIKA

-1559 RQITVTAL
+1559 RQITVTAT
-1567 PKNGGDAAVLKLWL
+1567 PRNGGDAAVLKLWL

-1588 EILRNGESVGSEV
+1588 EILRNGESVGGEL
-1601 NADMASAPS
+1601 NADMASTPS

-1668 INVTYVDGAKKLTLT
+1668 IDVTYVDGAKKLTLT

-1710 SYTLQNDLGTVENGV
+1710 SYTLPNNLGTVENGV

-1787 KQSAQGCSF
+1787 KQSAHGCSF

-1897 VTGVSVT
+1897 VTGVSVI
-1904 NDNRFTAGFAA
+1904 NDNRFTAEFAA
-1915 SRLTLRPAAPLP
+1915 NRLTLRPAAPLP
-1927 NGRYNLTVEARC
+1927 NGNYKLTVEARC

-2048 VPKLKLSTPASSLN
+2048 VPRLKLSTPASSLN

-2086 NATVWTDSALANV
+2086 NATVWTDSALADV

-2164 TELVLSQKNLTLE
+2164 TELVLSQKNLALE
-2177 YVRFVPAAKAGTPAR
+2177 DVRFVPAAKAGTPAR

-2308 ITASLRDSNN
+2308 ITASLRDSND

-2339 LPAAVTLKVAAY
+2339 LPAAVTLKVTAY

-2377 TVTRLTNCQGS
+2377 TVTRLTNCQGR

>member
-37 PKEPEETVPESTEPE
+37 PEETEETVPESTEPK

-84 PAADPSAEDV
+84 PDAEDV
-94 PVPQSDSTGTCG
+94 PAPQSSDSGTCG
-106 ESLTWTLAGGTL
+106 ENLTWTLAGGTL

-145 AVVVDRGVTGIGAY
+145 AVMVDQGVTGIGAY
-159 AFYGCVNLIDI
+159 AFYGCVNLADV
-170 TLPEGLTAIG
+170 TLPEGLTKIG
-180 QYAFTGCSN
+180 EYAFKGCSA
-189 LGRVEILSGMTTLG
+189 LGRVEILNGMTTLG
-203 SSAFEESG
+203 YDAFRESG
-211 VTEVVLPEG
+211 ITEVVLPEG
-220 LKTIEY
+220 LKTIGN
-226 GAFASCANLRS
+226 GAFYNCANLRS
-237 VSLPSTLENLKSCA
+237 VSLPSTLQNLGSYA
-251 FWQCSALTAITLP
+251 FYKCSALTAVTLP
-264 QSIRNMEYNCF
+264 QSLTKMGYECF
-275 GRCSS
+275 ELCTS

-292 IEAYVFDGCTAL
+292 IEMQTFAGCTAL
-304 KSVTMQ
+304 KSVTLP
-310 EGLKVIRDSAFRGCE
+310 EGLKVIGAYAFEGCK
-325 ALSQIHLPE
+325 ALTQIHLPE
-334 SITELGGG
+334 SITELWGS

-355 PQGITKIPSNLFS
+355 PQGITKIQNSLFYDCS
-368 GCGSLTA
+368 SLAA
-375 ITIPDSVFTIGYSA
+375 ITIPDSVLTIEYNA
-389 FSGCSSLEAVEIPTG
+389 FSGCSSLTAVEIPTG
-404 VSAIGSYA
+404 VSTIGSDA

-428 SGIADNTFYNCTALK
+428 TKIGYGTFYNCTALK
-443 WVDIPVGVST
+443 
-453 IGSYAFSGCEALSQ
+453 
-467 IHLPESITELGEYA
+467 
-481 FSDCKNL
+481 
-488 TTVNLPQGIT
+488 
-498 KIPKAL
+498 KI
-504 FLNCS
+504 
-509 SLEAV
+509 
-514 EIPTGVSAIE
+514 
-524 SSAFI
+524 
-529 GCTSLTEMVIPEG
+529 
-542 VSKIGNRTFY
+542 
-552 NCTSLRQV
+552 

-568 VGQEAFQN
+568 IGEEAFEH
-576 CSALEAIELPEKV
+576 CSALEAIALPEKV
-589 TTIGVSTF
+589 TTIG
-597 YGCKMLKQITLPD
+597 
-610 SLTEIGVQAFQNCSA
+610 A
-625 LEAIKLP
+625 
-632 DKLTS
+632 
-637 VGKYAFFG
+637 
-645 CSSLTEMVIPEGVSQ
+645 
-660 IGYETFYNCTSLR
+660 
-673 QVTLPSSLTEIGQEA
+673 
-688 FQNCSALEAIE
+688 
-699 LPDKLTSVGNYTFS
+699 
-713 GCKALERVDIPASVA
+713 
-728 AIGESAFS
+728 SAFS
-736 GCAKLTA
+736 GCTALNQIDFPASVTTIAETAFYSCAKLST

-752 PLTIGEEAFN
+752 PLTIGEDAFY
-762 VGYYGDNV
+762 VDYYGDNV

-784 AIQGYAWEKRTVTY
+784 AIQGYSWNKRTVTY

-833 PFDTTEDPV
+833 PFDTTDDLV

-866 PGIVTVRAAAGSD
+866 PGIVTVRAAARSD

-981 YIDSVTILRDG
+981 YIDSVTILRNG

-1012 PADTTSDGVTWTVEE
+1012 PTDTTSDGVTWTVEE

-1035 TSYGRPVALKGIA
+1035 TSYGRPVALKGVA

-1064 SDTVELTVTDTVVPY
+1064 SDTVELIVTDTVVPY
-1079 ALTDGSGNI
+1079 ALADGSGNI

-1098 RSDNTVRNVS
+1098 RSDNTVQNVS
-1108 IPGAING
+1108 IPAAING
-1115 VDVTAIAPYVFHDA
+1115 VAVTAIASYVFYDA
-1129 GAETITAVSIPK
+1129 GARNITAVSIPK
-1141 SLRKIGSNAF
+1141 SLREIGSHAF
-1151 SYCGKM
+1151 WTCSKM
-1157 VSLRFNRLGELETI
+1157 TSLRFASTGELETI
-1171 GESAFRGCT
+1171 GEYAFYGCS
-1180 ALTSLAIPACVQTIE
+1180 ALTSLSIPASVQTIE
-1195 NFAFSGCSSMESLR
+1195 GWAFCNCANIESLR
-1209 FASDSRLQSIGE
+1209 FATGSKLRTIGDD
-1221 SAFIGC
+1221 AFNGC
-1227 DALSGV
+1227 GSLTRV
-1233 SLPEGLKTVGR
+1233 SLPQGLQAIGEYAFCYCDNLTTV
-1244 TAFYDCDKME
+1244 Y
-1254 SLRVP
+1254 VP
-1259 DSVTSIGENAFSYC
+1259 DTVTSFAEKAFFNSRNLKDLTVTGE
-1273 DSLKSVT
+1273 V
-1280 ISGEM
+1280 
-1285 DLKKVLLNDT
+1285 DLTKRFTVSNLEN
-1295 LDTLTLS
+1295 LTLS
-1302 GTFVQ
+1302 GTFVE
-1307 KAVSARNVKL
+1307 KAVEAQNVTL

-1324 RDGAFEWQR
+1324 RDSAFAGKNV
-1333 IEQLILSQNLKT
+1333 EQLTLSQNLKT
-1345 IGAEAFE
+1345 IGVGAFQ
-1352 GTEITSVTLP
+1352 GANVTSVTLP
-1362 EGIVSLGKRAFAE
+1362 EGITSLGERAFAY
-1375 CSKLTTVNLPDSL
+1375 CSNLETINLPDSL
-1388 QSIGQDCFEGC
+1388 QTVGKNCFEEC
-1399 SNLNIL
+1399 DKLNIL
-1405 DLSSVPDTFV
+1405 DLSTVPDTFV
-1415 ERETKLDDRG
+1415 ERETKLNSQG
-1425 VVPPVLVRATGGKV
+1425 IVPSVLVRATGGKV
-1439 SGSWWAKSVEGN
+1439 SGSWQLRSVEGEKN
-1451 YDSEVAFVYWSNGSY
+1451 CYDIVSVYQSRGSY
-1466 YLAPESSGRFML
+1466 YLWIESSGRFML

-1559 RQITVTAL
+1559 RQITVTAT
-1567 PKNGGDAAVLKLWL
+1567 PRNGGDAAVLKLWL

-1588 EILRNGESVGSEV
+1588 EILRNGESVGGEL
-1601 NADMASAPS
+1601 NADMASTPS

-1730 KPGAVTVTAAIQG
+1730 KPGAVTVIAAIQG

-1879 ALTDAAV
+1879 ALADAAV

-1904 NDNRFTAGFAA
+1904 NDNRFTAEFAA
-1915 SRLTLRPAAPLP
+1915 SRLILRPAAPLP
-1927 NGRYNLTVEARC
+1927 NGNYKLTVETQC

-1999 TVDWQDGTALLRL
+1999 TLDWQDGTALLRL

-2048 VPKLKLSTPASSLN
+2048 VPRLKLSAAASSLN

-2076 LEGTSLLDLS
+2076 LEGTSLLNLS
-2086 NATVWTDSALANV
+2086 NATVWTDSTLADV

-2146 KPNGAINLNA
+2146 KPTGAINLNA

-2164 TELVLSQKNLTLE
+2164 TELVLSQKNLALE
-2177 YVRFVPAAKAGTPAR
+2177 DVRFVPAAKAGTPAR

-2199 LTFDP
+2199 LTFDR

-2308 ITASLRDSNN
+2308 ITASLRDSDD

-2339 LPAAVTLKVAAY
+2339 LPAAVTLKVTAY

-2364 KLDTLDPESAIVY
+2364 KLDTLDPESALVY
-2377 TVTRLTNCQGS
+2377 TVTRLTNCQGR

-2428 YQVRFRLTV
+2428 YQIRFRLTV

-2459 AMPVAPIYQAQ
+2459 AMPVSPIYQAQ

>member
-37 PKEPEETVPESTEPE
+37 PEKTEETVPESTEPE

-75 SVPESEEPQ
+75 SVPESEKPQ
-84 PAADPSAEDV
+84 PDAEPSSEDV

-118 TISGSGAMTDYGESN
+118 TIFGSGAMTDYGESN

-180 QYAFTGCSN
+180 EYAFKGCAA
-189 LGRVEILSGMTTLG
+189 LGRVEILSGMTTLVR
-203 SSAFEESG
+203 SAFRESG
-211 VTEVVLPEG
+211 ITEIVLPEG
-220 LKTIEY
+220 LQTVEY
-226 GAFASCANLRS
+226 DAFNNCTNLRS
-237 VSLPSTLENLKSCA
+237 VSLPSTLQDLGSSTFYN
-251 FWQCSALTAITLP
+251 CSALTAITLP
-264 QSIRNMEYNCF
+264 QSLTKIGSQCF
-275 GRCSS
+275 YGCSG
-280 LTEIEIPSQLTT
+280 LTEIEIPSQVTS
-292 IEAYVFDGCTAL
+292 IEWGTFQNCTAL
-304 KSVTMQ
+304 KSVTMY
-310 EGLKVIRDSAFRGCE
+310 EGLTSVGASAFSGCE
-325 ALSQIHLPE
+325 ALTQVTLPE
-334 SITELGGG
+334 SVTELGGS

-355 PQGITKIPSNLFS
+355 PQGITKIQNSLFS
-368 GCGSLTA
+368 GCSSLAA
-375 ITIPDSVFTIGYSA
+375 ITIPGSVLTIESSA
-389 FSGCSSLEAVEIPTG
+389 FSGCSSLTAVEIPTG
-404 VSAIGSYA
+404 VSTIGSYA

-428 SGIADNTFYNCTALK
+428 SSIAYGTFYNCTAL
-443 WVDIPVGVST
+443 G
-453 IGSYAFSGCEALSQ
+453 
-467 IHLPESITELGEYA
+467 
-481 FSDCKNL
+481 
-488 TTVNLPQGIT
+488 
-498 KIPKAL
+498 
-504 FLNCS
+504 
-509 SLEAV
+509 
-514 EIPTGVSAIE
+514 
-524 SSAFI
+524 
-529 GCTSLTEMVIPEG
+529 
-542 VSKIGNRTFY
+542 
-552 NCTSLRQV
+552 QV
-560 TLPGGLTE
+560 TLPGG
-568 VGQEAFQN
+568 
-576 CSALEAIELPEKV
+576 
-589 TTIGVSTF
+589 
-597 YGCKMLKQITLPD
+597 
-610 SLTEIGVQAFQNCSA
+610 LTEIGVQAFQNCSA

-637 VGKYAFFG
+637 VGNYA
-645 CSSLTEMVIPEGVSQ
+645 
-660 IGYETFYNCTSLR
+660 
-673 QVTLPSSLTEIGQEA
+673 
-688 FQNCSALEAIE
+688 
-699 LPDKLTSVGNYTFS
+699 FS
-713 GCKALERVDIPASVA
+713 GCTALERVDIPASVA
-728 AIGESAFS
+728 AIGERAFS

-743 ITFGHRQEN
+743 ITFGHRQKD
-752 PLTIGEEAFN
+752 PLTIGEDAFYI
-762 VGYYGDNV
+762 GYYGDNV

-833 PFDTTEDPV
+833 PFDTTDDLV

-856 TAEGVLTGLT
+856 TQDGVLTGLT
-866 PGIVTVRAAAGSD
+866 PGIVTVRATARND
-879 ESVYGETQISLLPPT
+879 ESVYGEVTVTLLPPT
-894 GEPDSILVRTAVGAV
+894 GEPDAILVRTAEGPE
-909 DEAQLGIPVQMQA
+909 DEAQLGVPVQMKV
-922 VFQPGNVADKHV
+922 VFQPGNVADKTV
-934 SWSVSNEKI
+934 KWSVSDET
-943 AAIDENGMLTPLALG
+943 AATIDENGVLTPLKLG
-958 NVTVYAESDTYG
+958 TVMVYAESETYG
-970 VEGSCVVKVLR
+970 AQGSCELKILR
-981 YIDSVTILRDG
+981 YADDITILRDG
-992 GTERTTLGVGEKLE
+992 GTERTTLGVGEKLPLSVLMSPE
-1006 LTTLLT
+1006 NTTT
-1012 PADTTSDGVTWTVEE
+1012 KDVTWTVTDGTGHAE
-1027 ITGQAELV
+1027 ISKGNSSRLP
-1035 TSYGRPVALKGIA
+1035 YLKGIT
-1048 PGIVRVTAT
+1048 PGTVILTAT
-1057 AKDYAAV
+1057 ANDYRGI
-1064 SDTVELTVTDTVVPY
+1064 STWIELTVTDTVVPY
-1079 ALTDGSGNI
+1079 ALADGSGNL
-1088 YFDTATGTIV
+1088 YFNTETGSIVASDSGVKNVTI
-1098 RSDNTVRNVS
+1098 
-1108 IPGAING
+1108 PAKING
-1115 VDVTAIAPYVFHDA
+1115 VEVRAIAPYVFDDA
-1129 GAETITAVSIPK
+1129 GRSVTNLTLPKTLRVIGYSAFYDCYALKTI
-1141 SLRKIGSNAF
+1141 
-1151 SYCGKM
+1151 
-1157 VSLRFNRLGELETI
+1157 RFATGGELETI
-1171 GESAFRGCT
+1171 EGYAFKDCGKLT
-1180 ALTSLAIPACVQTIE
+1180 AV
-1195 NFAFSGCSSMESLR
+1195 N
-1209 FASDSRLQSIGE
+1209 
-1221 SAFIGC
+1221 
-1227 DALSGV
+1227 
-1233 SLPEGLKTVGR
+1233 LPEGLKTIGVY
-1244 TAFYDCDKME
+1244 AFGNEYE
-1254 SLRVP
+1254 ATSLIIP
-1259 DSVTSIGENAFSYC
+1259 DSVESIGKYAF
-1273 DSLKSVT
+1273 DSFYGLKTMKV
-1280 ISGEM
+1280 SGER
-1285 DLKKVLLNDT
+1285 DLT
-1295 LDTLTLS
+1295 
-1302 GTFVQ
+1302 
-1307 KAVSARNVKL
+1307 NVFSTNKT
-1317 LDTITEV
+1317 LDTITYTGSYMREGTCSRPSAKTV
-1324 RDGAFEWQR
+1324 ILEDTITEIRDSA
-1333 IEQLILSQNLKT
+1333 LSCEAMETIKLSKNLKT
-1345 IGAEAFE
+1345 IERHGLYFCYKL
-1352 GTEITSVTLP
+1352 TSVTLP
-1362 EGIVSLGKRAFAE
+1362 DGIETLGEEAFSE
-1375 CSKLTTVNLPDSL
+1375 CYNLETINLPDSL
-1388 QSIGQDCFEGC
+1388 QSIGKACFTWC
-1399 SNLNIL
+1399 QNLQL
-1405 DLSSVPDTFV
+1405 MDVSKVPDVIV
-1415 ERETKLDDRG
+1415 EAETNLDAYG
-1425 VVPPVLVRATGGKV
+1425 VVPPVLVRATNGQVKDYWYLVNVEGEKDDREIAQIYTVWNGGKDTTYLY
-1439 SGSWWAKSVEGN
+1439 AKSGGRVKL
-1451 YDSEVAFVYWSNGSY
+1451 Y
-1466 YLAPESSGRFML
+1466 YA
-1478 VYRDE
+1478 DQ
-1483 YTGAQGMK
+1483 YTGAIGTK
-1491 IAQARS
+1491 IIEIKA

-1559 RQITVTAL
+1559 RQITVTAT
-1567 PKNGGDAAVLKLWL
+1567 PRNGGDAAVLKLWL

-1588 EILRNGESVGSEV
+1588 EILRNGESVGSEL
-1601 NADMASAPS
+1601 NADMASTPS

-1660 SKVSAQVK
+1660 SQVSAQVK

-1696 LTLKGS
+1696 LTLKGT

-1710 SYTLQNDLGTVENGV
+1710 SYTLPNDLGAVENGV

-1730 KPGAVTVTAAIQG
+1730 KPGTVTVTAAIQG

-1809 MENYSVTY
+1809 MEDYSVTY

-1904 NDNRFTAGFAA
+1904 NDNRFTAEFAA

-1927 NGRYNLTVEARC
+1927 NGRYNLTVEAQC

-1965 ARLNLFCAGAETTLT
+1965 ARLNIFRAGAETTLT

-2048 VPKLKLSTPASSLN
+2048 VPRLKLSAASSSLN

-2086 NATVWTDSALANV
+2086 NATVWTDSALVDV

-2118 NLYIQDAS
+2118 NLYVQDAS
-2126 WRQSVKLTHKLTV
+2126 WRQSVKLTHKLRV

-2146 KPNGAINLNA
+2146 KPTGAINLNA
-2156 YFTQITGS
+2156 FFTQITGS

-2177 YVRFVPAAKAGTPAR
+2177 DVRFVPAARAGTPAR

-2229 TGVLPGGTEIP
+2229 TGVLPGDTEIP

-2308 ITASLRDSNN
+2308 ITASLRDSND

-2339 LPAAVTLKVAAY
+2339 LPAAVTLKVTAY

-2364 KLDTLDPESAIVY
+2364 KLDTLDPESNLVY
-2377 TVTRLTNCQGS
+2377 TVTRLTNCQGR